1 MFENVSDRF
10 TVSVDCRGYEEDR
23 TTLLEPGT
31 VTHAVLPARAAE
43 IPVGEIRAI
52 IAGTEVRIVASETHR
67 AGVFEI
73 TLDMLSAVAQ
83 SEDYRRVLHEWLI
96 HAQGS

>member
-31 VTHAVLPARAAE
+31 VTHAVLPARA
-43 IPVGEIRAI
+43 
-52 IAGTEVRIVASETHR
+52 
-67 AGVFEI
+67 GVFEI
-73 TLDMLSAVAQ
+73 ALDMLSAVAQ